1 MNQKLND
8 AQKLYELILGTANK
22 FLRNAQLFEI
32 QVLQNHNPTYKEL
45 ADIMGMVA
53 HIIFEL
59 ADDFDPMLA
68 QKANDYVYLMR
79 NMAIAIVEEDRVK
92 LGTLVSELNAKP
104 FI

>member
-8 AQKLYELILGTANK
+8 AQNLYEDILKTANQ

-32 QVLQNHNPTYKEL
+32 QVLQDHNPSYKEL
-45 ADIMGMVA
+45 AEIMGMVA

-59 ADDFDPMLA
+59 ADDIDPMLA

-79 NMAIAIVEEDRVK
+79 NMAIAIVDDDSVK
-92 LGTLVSELNAKP
+92 LNTLVGELNAKP
-104 FI
+104 FL